1 MPNGNFNRFVQTS
14 IVSEEEM
21 AGIILN
27 SVFKATIGFLI
38 SKGRDLLAEK
48 LKDGDVTDEKF
59 RDWIVREIDAVNSK
73 LDSIAWKDLGA
84 SINYFKEGIVL
95 MYVVL
100 EKSTTEEAMEIE
112 EKANNNDVGLLITVR
127 QNSISSPEGI
137 KSTELTDPDK
147 LSQKAL
153 SEAKKRFKDAR
164 KKATEAVSNKAL
176 RPTVRILAM
185 EYLVSATILENAD
198 SPSIAL
204 PLCRY
209 HLEELHSMAVV
220 QKTFQE
226 RVKRSFKS
234 RLSKNDRNE
243 VISGVCRI
251 NHAVLAI
258 AHMVGDHRSA
268 LLDWPCITIKEEKID
283 PVRDARIV
291 NRLKKLQVNNEV
303 PELPALY
310 RTKEKSIGPFILLD
324 IRNGETKTFDS
335 DEDQFCSSVVS
346 ISVQATLKIQC
357 VKPTAEQSRMS
368 LLVDTTDA
376 RYLSNIQGV
385 LSSIVLEKRGHRV
398 LSVAVNNKTDQLAV
412 LVEDVICT
420 PSSFI
425 DYSTPCEVEVY
436 GSDGHF
442 RNRFGREQLKDA
454 IDITATSDGGFMVLQ
469 QNSCIYAFNADG
481 SHYHQFRVSGNTCPR
496 GAALFCFPPTDHVF
510 VASLNAEHCLQ
521 VSIHSKGGTFE
532 RNIYIQH
539 KEEKGMWCVS
549 GMCVTKE
556 ARIAVAINDARGH
569 KLLVV

>member
-48 LKDGDVTDEKF
+48 LKDGDMTDEKF

-112 EKANNNDVGLLITVR
+112 EKANNNDVELLITVR

-185 EYLVSATILENAD
+185 EYLVLATILENAD

-268 LLDWPCITIKEEKID
+268 LLDWPCITIKEEKIN

-357 VKPTAEQSRMS
+357 MKPTAEQSRMS
-368 LLVDTTDA
+368 HP
-376 RYLSNIQGV
+376 
-385 LSSIVLEKRGHRV
+385 KH
-398 LSVAVNNKTDQLAV
+398 
-412 LVEDVICT
+412 
-420 PSSFI
+420 
-425 DYSTPCEVEVY
+425 
-436 GSDGHF
+436 
-442 RNRFGREQLKDA
+442 
-454 IDITATSDGGFMVLQ
+454 
-469 QNSCIYAFNADG
+469 CIA
-481 SHYHQFRVSGNTCPR
+481 P
-496 GAALFCFPPTDHVF
+496 L
-510 VASLNAEHCLQ
+510 
-521 VSIHSKGGTFE
+521 
-532 RNIYIQH
+532 
-539 KEEKGMWCVS
+539 
-549 GMCVTKE
+549 
-556 ARIAVAINDARGH
+556 
-569 KLLVV
+569 

>member
-84 SINYFKEGIVL
+84 SINFFKEGIVL

-112 EKANNNDVGLLITVR
+112 EKANNNDVGVLTTVR

-164 KKATEAVSNKAL
+164 KKATEAASNKAL

-185 EYLVSATILENAD
+185 EYLVLATILENAD

-243 VISGVCRI
+243 VISGVRRI

-310 RTKEKSIGPFILLD
+310 RTKEKSTRQFTLLD
-324 IRNGETKTFDS
+324 IRSGEIKTFDS

-346 ISVQATLKIQC
+346 ISEQATLKVQC
-357 VKPTAEQSRMS
+357 VEPTAEQSRMS

-420 PSSFI
+420 PSSCI

-469 QNSCIYAFNADG
+469 RNSCIYAFNADG
-481 SHYHQFRVSGNTCPR
+481 SHYHQFRVSGNTSPR
-496 GAALFCFPPTDHVF
+496 GAALFFFSANGSCVRRLTKRGTLPTSVHTQQRW
-510 VASLNAEHCLQ
+510 HIRTQ
-521 VSIHSKGGTFE
+521 HIHPT
-532 RNIYIQH
+532 
-539 KEEKGMWCVS
+539 
-549 GMCVTKE
+549 
-556 ARIAVAINDARGH
+556 
-569 KLLVV
+569 